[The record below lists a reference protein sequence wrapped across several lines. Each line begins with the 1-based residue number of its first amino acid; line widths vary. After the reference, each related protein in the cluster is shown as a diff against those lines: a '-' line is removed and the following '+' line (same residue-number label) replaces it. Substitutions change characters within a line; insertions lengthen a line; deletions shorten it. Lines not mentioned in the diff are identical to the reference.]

1 MASTKATDWLR
12 ENIDKRNLAAD
23 MEEGELNKIGERCM
37 RGYDLDVE
45 SRSEWEKKTEEGLKI
60 ARQIVEVKTYP
71 WAKASNVKYP
81 LIATAAIQFASRAYP
96 QIIQGADVVKAKCI
110 GKVTEEK
117 EERARRVGAHMS
129 YQLTEQMEEWET
141 DTDQLLTSLPVVG
154 MYFRKTYFDPLYGRN
169 RSISVSPLDLVINQ
183 KAKSLETARRVS
195 EKIMLYKNDVL
206 ERENS
211 GIFVEG
217 VTDSMEQNTEEDKDE
232 LFIEQHTWLDLDE
245 DGYGEPYIVTIH
257 KDSETVCRL
266 VARYDED
273 GIKINKKGKIVRIEA
288 VHYYTDFGFLPDPG
302 GGYYK
307 MGFAHLLGPINESI
321 STAINQLLDA
331 GHLANVQGGLLGNGV
346 RIQGGALRIKPGEFL
361 TVETTGGSLKDNI
374 FPYPIKEPSAVLFQL
389 LGLLTET
396 GMKLAAVSETMTGE
410 MPGQNTP
417 ATTVLAMIEQ
427 GLKVFTSIYKR
438 VFRSLKSEY
447 KKLYRL
453 NRLYMDEEEYIT
465 VLDDRMAVFQTDY
478 NLKDLDLVPVAD
490 PTVSSEAQRLARA
503 QAVIN
508 TFPMNPT
515 VKGKVAILDYYY
527 RAVGVPDVDKFLP
540 KEEIDAP
547 PPPDPKAI
555 EMQIKALES
564 KTKMI
569 IDQQRANTEQIE
581 AESRIAEI
589 EAHSELMKAQAVK
602 AIADA
607 EAVEV
612 GQQFE
617 QYQMKLDALSHDLEV
632 WKEQNA
638 AKIAAAKPEG
648 GGNGESA
655 GDTGNDVGGRVPGM
669 GEPPDDIK
677 DHPLSSENAGGIP
690 EVAEPGGDTE
700 SELMRANSLNDFRAV
715 GQNLRNRVAAGP
727 EGRAGGG
734 PVSAGEPYKLEKE

>member
-1 MASTKATDWLR
+1 MEKAKSLDWVKS
-12 ENIDKRNLAAD
+12 NIEKRNLAKD
-23 MEEGELNKIGERCM
+23 MDESDLNKIGERCM
-37 RGYDLDVE
+37 RGYDLDLE
-45 SRSEWEKKTEEGLKI
+45 SRSEWEKTTEEGLKI
-60 ARQIVEVKTYP
+60 ARQIRERKTYP
-71 WAKASNVKYP
+71 WPNASSVKYP

-96 QIIQGADVVKAKCI
+96 QIIQGADVVKAKVI
-110 GKVTEEK
+110 GKVTDEK

-195 EKIMLYKNDVL
+195 EKVMLYKNDVL

-217 VTDSMEQNTEEDKDE
+217 VTEVMETNTEEDKDE
-232 LFIEQHTWLDLDE
+232 LFIEQHTWLDLDG
-245 DGYGEPYIVTIH
+245 DDYMEPYIVTIH
-257 KDSETVCRL
+257 KDSEMVCRL

-361 TVETTGGSLKDNI
+361 TVETTGGSLKDNV

-478 NLKDLDLVPVAD
+478 NLKDLDIVPVAD
-490 PTVSSEAQRLARA
+490 PSVSSEAQRLARA

-508 TFPMNPT
+508 TFQMNPT
-515 VKGKVAILDYYY
+515 IKGKVAILDYYY
-527 RAVGVPDVDKFLP
+527 RAVGVPDVNKFLP
-540 KEEIDAP
+540 QDELNQP
-547 PPPDPKAI
+547 PSPDPKAI
-555 EMQIKALES
+555 EAQIKALES
-564 KTKMI
+564 KVKMT

-617 QYQMKLDALSHDLEV
+617 QYQLKLDSLSHDLEV
-632 WKEQNA
+632 WKEQNQ
-638 AKIAAAKPEG
+638 AKIAAQKPEG
-648 GGNGESA
+648 GNGGESA
-655 GDTGNDVGGRVPGM
+655 GDTGNDVGGGVPGVE
-669 GEPPDDIK
+669 GAPNNDQSAA
-677 DHPLSSENAGGIP
+677 LSSANAGGVP
-690 EVAEPGGDTE
+690 EAPLPGNELE
-700 SELMRANSLNDFRAV
+700 SQLSGEGGPTNYDAV
-715 GQNLRNRVAAGP
+715 GADL
-727 EGRAGGG
+727 RAGRTT
-734 PVSAGEPYKLEKE
+734 